1 MNSQISLQVPPSS
14 YSPICPESIRYI
26 VIIWLK
32 SSAKFELFG
41 LKLLKYHQNRR
52 YSDGDYP
59 LSESYSHG

>member
-41 LKLLKYHQNRR
+41 LQLLKYQL
-52 YSDGDYP
+52 YLQY
-59 LSESYSHG
+59 LLVKQEVK